1 MNSEEFDALRIP
13 LEDLSQLY
21 PDLRLG
27 QLIEMAA
34 LLTNDAV
41 PVGVA
46 EIEDDRLRDAA
57 EAHVRERRR
66 RLGIEGVPAPIHQG
80 PRAEL
85 LDALGRA
92 YQDQGERRF
101 GRFVERLAA
110 ATGAGL
116 YDVEDEQLIAAARG
130 LVVGT
135 R

>member
-1 MNSEEFDALRIP
+1 MIRGDLPP
-13 LEDLSQLY
+13 LLVSLSSLHSLY
-21 PDLRLG
+21 PDLRFG

-34 LLTNDAV
+34 LLTDDAV

-46 EIEDDRLRDAA
+46 ELEDDRLRGAA
-57 EAHVRERRR
+57 EAHARERPR
-66 RLGIEGVPAPIHQG
+66 RLGIEGGPPPIHQG

-92 YQDQGERRF
+92 YQDQGDRRF
-101 GRFVERLAA
+101 GRFVGRLAA
-110 ATGAGL
+110 VSGAGL

-130 LVVGT
+130 LTVDV